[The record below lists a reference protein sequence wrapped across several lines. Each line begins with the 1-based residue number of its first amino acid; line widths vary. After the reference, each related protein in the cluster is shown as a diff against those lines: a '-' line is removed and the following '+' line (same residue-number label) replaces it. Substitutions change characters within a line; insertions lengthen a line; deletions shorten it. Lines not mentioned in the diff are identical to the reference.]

1 MKNAVIVKSFRNGLT
16 LYLDSE
22 LDFGQ
27 LLEEVAG
34 KFKGSKEFFS
44 DASVAV
50 SFEGR
55 ELSFEE
61 EDSLIETIRI
71 NSHLNIT
78 CIVGKDE
85 EKNRIYGKALEEFRR
100 KRHEEESAGQ
110 FYRGTLRRGQILET
124 ESSIIVL
131 GDVNPGSSVIAA
143 GDIVVLGSLR
153 GNAYAGGN
161 GRPGHYIAAL
171 EMAPQKIK
179 IGDFKYIANEKSKW
193 TFGTHGLYGLHGNDR
208 NAGHAPKIQPQTAY
222 VEKERIILKPI
233 TNELLNVQ

>member
-16 LYLDSE
+16 LYLDSD

-34 KFKGSKEFFS
+34 KFNESKEFFS

-85 EKNRIYGKALEEFRR
+85 EKTVFTARLWKNSGEKGTR
-100 KRHEEESAGQ
+100 KS
-110 FYRGTLRRGQILET
+110 LRDNSTG
-124 ESSIIVL
+124 V
-131 GDVNPGSSVIAA
+131 PCA
-143 GDIVVLGSLR
+143 GDRSWRQNPASLCW
-153 GNAYAGGN
+153 G
-161 GRPGHYIAAL
+161 
-171 EMAPQKIK
+171 M
-179 IGDFKYIANEKSKW
+179 
-193 TFGTHGLYGLHGNDR
+193 
-208 NAGHAPKIQPQTAY
+208 
-222 VEKERIILKPI
+222 
-233 TNELLNVQ
+233 

>member
-1 MKNAVIVKSFRNGLT
+1 M
-16 LYLDSE
+16 
-22 LDFGQ
+22 
-27 LLEEVAG
+27 
-34 KFKGSKEFFS
+34 
-44 DASVAV
+44 
-50 SFEGR
+50 
-55 ELSFEE
+55 
-61 EDSLIETIRI
+61 
-71 NSHLNIT
+71 
-78 CIVGKDE
+78 
-85 EKNRIYGKALEEFRR
+85 
-100 KRHEEESAGQ
+100 GQ

-193 TFGTHGLYGLHGNDR
+193 TFGTHGLYGLHGSDR

>member
-16 LYLDSE
+16 LYLDSD

-34 KFKGSKEFFS
+34 KFKESKEFFS

-61 EDSLIETIRI
+61 EDSLIETIRT
-71 NSHLNIT
+71 NSQLNI
-78 CIVGKDE
+78 
-85 EKNRIYGKALEEFRR
+85 RY
-100 KRHEEESAGQ
+100 EEESAGQ

-143 GDIVVLGSLR
+143 GDIVALGSLR

-193 TFGTHGLYGLHGNDR
+193 TFGTHGLYGLHGSDR

>member
-1 MKNAVIVKSFRNGLT
+1 M
-16 LYLDSE
+16 
-22 LDFGQ
+22 DFGQ

-34 KFKGSKEFFS
+34 KFNESKEFFS

-100 KRHEEESAGQ
+100 K
-110 FYRGTLRRGQILET
+110 GTRKSLRDNSTG
-124 ESSIIVL
+124 V
-131 GDVNPGSSVIAA
+131 PCA
-143 GDIVVLGSLR
+143 GDRSWRQNPASLCW
-153 GNAYAGGN
+153 G
-161 GRPGHYIAAL
+161 
-171 EMAPQKIK
+171 M
-179 IGDFKYIANEKSKW
+179 
-193 TFGTHGLYGLHGNDR
+193 
-208 NAGHAPKIQPQTAY
+208 
-222 VEKERIILKPI
+222 
-233 TNELLNVQ
+233 

>member
-16 LYLDSE
+16 LYLDSD

-34 KFKGSKEFFS
+34 KFKESKEFFS

-61 EDSLIETIRI
+61 EDSLIETIRT
-71 NSHLNIT
+71 NSQLNIT

-100 KRHEEESAGQ
+100 KRYEEESAGQ
-110 FYRGTLRRGQILET
+110 FYRGTLRRGRDP
-124 ESSIIVL
+124 
-131 GDVNPGSSVIAA
+131 GDRIQHHCA
-143 GDIVVLGSLR
+143 GGCKSRFQCYCRRRYRCAGKPARECLR
-153 GNAYAGGN
+153 GRKRTA
-161 GRPGHYIAAL
+161 R
-171 EMAPQKIK
+171 
-179 IGDFKYIANEKSKW
+179 
-193 TFGTHGLYGLHGNDR
+193 TLYCS
-208 NAGHAPKIQPQTAY
+208 A
-222 VEKERIILKPI
+222 
-233 TNELLNVQ
+233 

>member
-1 MKNAVIVKSFRNGLT
+1 MKNAVIVKSFRNGIT
-16 LYLDSE
+16 LYLDGNME
-22 LDFGQ
+22 FEQ
-27 LLEEVAG
+27 LLEEVAD
-34 KFKGSKEFFS
+34 KFKESKEFFR
-44 DASVAV
+44 DATVAV

-55 ELSFEE
+55 DLSFEE
-61 EDSLIETIRI
+61 EDRLIEAVRV

-78 CIVGKDE
+78 CIVGEDE
-85 EKNRIYGKALEEFRR
+85 EKSRIYGKALEAYRR
-100 KRHEEESAGQ
+100 KREEEESVGQ
-110 FYRGTLRRGQILET
+110 FYRGTLRKGQILET

-161 GRPGHYIAAL
+161 GRPGHYVAAL

-179 IGDFKYIANEKSKW
+179 IGDFKYITNEKQRL
-193 TFGTHGLYGLHGNDR
+193 TRY
-208 NAGHAPKIQPQTAY
+208 AGHSPKIQPQTAY
-222 VEKERIILKPI
+222 VGKERIILKPI

>member
-16 LYLDSE
+16 LYLDSD

-34 KFKGSKEFFS
+34 KFNESKEFFS

-100 KRHEEESAGQ
+100 KRYEEESSY
-110 FYRGTLRRGQILET
+110 FC
-124 ESSIIVL
+124 
-131 GDVNPGSSVIAA
+131 
-143 GDIVVLGSLR
+143 
-153 GNAYAGGN
+153 
-161 GRPGHYIAAL
+161 
-171 EMAPQKIK
+171 
-179 IGDFKYIANEKSKW
+179 
-193 TFGTHGLYGLHGNDR
+193 
-208 NAGHAPKIQPQTAY
+208 
-222 VEKERIILKPI
+222 
-233 TNELLNVQ
+233 

>member
-1 MKNAVIVKSFRNGLT
+1 MVRPASWKPLSIPKINVFLKLPKTIGTGADMKNAVIVKSFRNGLT
-16 LYLDSE
+16 LYLDSD

-34 KFKGSKEFFS
+34 KFNESKEFFS

-100 KRHEEESAGQ
+100 K
-110 FYRGTLRRGQILET
+110 GTRK
-124 ESSIIVL
+124 
-131 GDVNPGSSVIAA
+131 
-143 GDIVVLGSLR
+143 SLR
-153 GNAYAGGN
+153 DNSTGVPCAGTDPGDRIQHHCAGGCKSRFQCYCRRRYRCAGKPARECLR
-161 GRPGHYIAAL
+161 GRKRTAR
-171 EMAPQKIK
+171 
-179 IGDFKYIANEKSKW
+179 
-193 TFGTHGLYGLHGNDR
+193 TLYCS
-208 NAGHAPKIQPQTAY
+208 A
-222 VEKERIILKPI
+222 
-233 TNELLNVQ
+233 